1 MNTCVAEIITHTA
14 GNTSRFRADSAS
26 VSEEEGCFRV
36 EYSEEGDSVTL
47 TLDADSFFMER
58 RGNVFLSARF
68 IAGEITS
75 VRLKEG
81 VNGGEIPV
89 HTAKY
94 SFTRVERGFCAR
106 LSYDLL
112 FSTGKQH
119 FYVTI
124 RSEEK

>member
-1 MNTCVAEIITHTA
+1 MEIITHTA

-26 VSEEEGCFRV
+26 ASEEKGCCRV
-36 EYSEEGDSVTL
+36 TYSEEGDSVTL
-47 TLDADSFFMER
+47 TLNADSFSMER

-68 IAGEITS
+68 IPGEFTS
-75 VRLKEG
+75 FILKEG
-81 VNGGEIPV
+81 ADGGEIPV
-89 HTAKY
+89 RTAKY
-94 SFTRVERGFCAR
+94 SFTRVGKGFCAR